1 MVSVYLA
8 TCILSPTVRA
18 LRLLCCRSRLFSPAP
33 PSPPGAEHWCPH
45 PVKPNARSLTW
56 AAQLAV
62 RDWPWPWHGWKH
74 ICLPCRVER
83 KSTEENRWEVLDKK
97 QCCHECTAPWRVR
110 GHEQSL
116 SFSSL
121 PRMHRTVHYIIYVP
135 AAPWVHEY
143 HLTAADICIA

>member
-1 MVSVYLA
+1 M
-8 TCILSPTVRA
+8 
-18 LRLLCCRSRLFSPAP
+18 
-33 PSPPGAEHWCPH
+33 
-45 PVKPNARSLTW
+45 
-56 AAQLAV
+56 
-62 RDWPWPWHGWKH
+62 
-74 ICLPCRVER
+74 

-121 PRMHRTVHYIIYVP
+121 PRMRRTVHDIIYVP

-143 HLTAADICIA
+143 HLTAADICIAQLHASARSSLLALTHVSWSPSPQLPSL